1 MFILKAL
8 LTLFLLPG
16 TLALNAVN
24 ISIDED
30 SGMFRS
36 LINMV
41 FWGFI
46 GAGIILAVMHKG

>member
-24 ISIDED
+24 ITIDED

>member
-16 TLALNAVN
+16 SLALKWAN
-24 ISIDED
+24 ITVDED
-30 SGMFRS
+30 SGVFRS

-46 GAGIILAVMHKG
+46 GAGLVLAFAI